1 MEILFYRY
9 GSICEPDII
18 NCFRSMELDV
28 VEETSQV
35 TDKKVTPSETVSA
48 VSELIKKHSFLFVF
62 SVNFFPA
69 VSDICRIYKMPYV
82 CWTVDCPVMELFS
95 PALAND
101 CNRIFMFD
109 KAQYEYFRHVN
120 PERIFHLPLATNVS
134 RWDRV
139 ISQAASKDLEHFS
152 SDISFIGSLYA
163 EKDPYVKIKGLSE
176 YTKGY
181 VEGMIEAQLQVYGY
195 NMLEDLLNAHPTDT
209 QGQSAAFDVSTGT
222 QKQSAAFNVSTDSQE
237 QSMAFGLHNSKIQEP
252 HLFDGIHN
260 IKNQETHFSP
270 VMQDFME
277 HVPDLKESPYAP
289 YFSPS
294 YIMAHHF
301 IGMHAAVEERHRLLS
316 MLSEHHNVDLY
327 TFSDTS
333 RLPKVRNRGGA
344 KTLTQMP
351 LIFHQSRVN
360 LNMTIRPIQ
369 TGLSLRVFDILG
381 CGGFLLTNYQQ
392 ELGELYEIGKDVEV
406 FTSKEELAEKA
417 AYYLTHEEAR
427 QKIAKSGYEKTR
439 ALHTYETRIGQMI
452 RVIFQTI

>member
-18 NCFRSMELDV
+18 TCFRAMQLEV
-28 VEETSQV
+28 IEESTQI
-35 TDKKVTPSETVSA
+35 TDKKVTPSETVSS
-48 VSELIKKHSFLFVF
+48 VSELLKKHSFLFVF
-62 SVNFFPA
+62 SINFFPA
-69 VSDICRIYKMPYV
+69 VSDICQIYKIPYV

-109 KAQYEYFRHVN
+109 KAQYEYFRGIN
-120 PERIFHLPLATNVS
+120 PDRIFHLPLATNVN
-134 RWDRV
+134 RWDHV
-139 ISQAASKDLEHFS
+139 ISQASAKDLNRFF

-163 EKDPYVKIKGLSE
+163 EKDPYDKIQGLSE

-195 NMLEDLLNAHPTDT
+195 NMFEDLLNAHPDNPTEIPE
-209 QGQSAAFDVSTGT
+209 QQVSY
-222 QKQSAAFNVSTDSQE
+222 
-237 QSMAFGLHNSKIQEP
+237 GLHN
-252 HLFDGIHN
+252 
-260 IKNQETHFSP
+260 IKSQGNGLSP
-270 VMQDFME
+270 VMKDFME
-277 HVPDLKESPYAP
+277 HVPDLTQSPYAP

-294 YIMAHHF
+294 YIIAHHF

-316 MLSEHHNVDLY
+316 MLSEDHTVDLY

-344 KTLTQMP
+344 KTLTEMP
-351 LIFHQSRVN
+351 LIFHQSRIN

-392 ELGELYEIGKDVEV
+392 ELGELYKIGKDVEV
-406 FTSKEELAEKA
+406 FSSKEELADKA
-417 AYYLTHEEAR
+417 AYYLTHETER
-427 QKIAKSGYEKTR
+427 QKIARNGYEKTR
-439 ALHTYETRIGQMI
+439 ALHTYETRIGEMI
-452 RVIFQTI
+452 RTVYQTI

>member
-18 NCFRSMELDV
+18 KCFHSMELEV
-28 VEETSQV
+28 VEENSQV
-35 TDKKVTPSETVSA
+35 TNKKVSPSETVDA
-48 VSELIKKHSFLFVF
+48 VSTLIEKHTFLFVF
-62 SVNFFPA
+62 SINFFPA
-69 VSDICRIYKMPYV
+69 ISEICQIYQIPYV

-109 KAQYEYFRHVN
+109 KAQYEYFRHIN

-134 RWDRV
+134 RWDQV
-139 ISQAASKDLEHFS
+139 ISQASTNDLKRFS

-163 EKDPYVKIKGLSE
+163 EKDPYDKIQGLSE

-195 NMLEDLLNAHPTDT
+195 NMLEDLLNACPDNP
-209 QGQSAAFDVSTGT
+209 AVSSDRSLSG
-222 QKQSAAFNVSTDSQE
+222 
-237 QSMAFGLHNSKIQEP
+237 GLHNIV
-252 HLFDGIHN
+252 
-260 IKNQETHFSP
+260 NQESVLSP

-277 HVPDLKESPYAP
+277 HVPDLTESPYAP

-301 IGMHAAVEERHRLLS
+301 IGMHAAVIERHRLLS
-316 MLSEHHNVDLY
+316 MLSEDHAVDLY

-333 RLPKVRNRGGA
+333 RLPKVHNRGGA
-344 KTLTQMP
+344 KTLTEMP
-351 LIFHQSRVN
+351 LIFHQSRIN

-392 ELGELYEIGKDVEV
+392 ELGDLYEIGKDVEV

-417 AYYLTHEEAR
+417 AYYLTHEEER
-427 QKIAKSGYEKTR
+427 QKIARNGYEKTR
-439 ALHTYETRIGQMI
+439 ALHTYETRISQMI
-452 RVIFQTI
+452 RIIFKTI

>member
-18 NCFRSMELDV
+18 NCFRSMELEV
-28 VEETSQV
+28 VEENSQV
-35 TDKKVTPSETVSA
+35 TNKKVSPSETAAA

-62 SVNFFPA
+62 TINFFPA
-69 VSDICRIYKMPYV
+69 VSDICQIYQIPYV

-95 PALAND
+95 PSLAND
-101 CNRIFMFD
+101 CNRVFMFD

-120 PERIFHLPLATNVS
+120 PKRIFHLPLATNVN

-139 ISQAASKDLEHFS
+139 ISQASSGELDRFT
-152 SDISFIGSLYA
+152 SDISFIGSLYE
-163 EKDPYVKIKGLSE
+163 EKDPYDKIQGLSE

-195 NMLEDLLNAHPTDT
+195 NMLEDLLN
-209 QGQSAAFDVSTGT
+209 VSPGNPAVLPG
-222 QKQSAAFNVSTDSQE
+222 SFSPNS
-237 QSMAFGLHNSKIQEP
+237 LHNIEDQESG
-252 HLFDGIHN
+252 L
-260 IKNQETHFSP
+260 SP
-270 VMQDFME
+270 IMQDFME
-277 HVPDLKESPYAP
+277 HVPDLTKSPYAP
-289 YFSPS
+289 YFSAS

-301 IGMHAAVEERHRLLS
+301 IGMHAAVIERQRLLS
-316 MLSEHHNVDLY
+316 MLSEDHAVDLY

-333 RLPKVRNRGGA
+333 RLPKIHNRGGA
-344 KTLTQMP
+344 KTLTEMP
-351 LIFHQSRVN
+351 LIFHQSRIN

-406 FTSKEELAEKA
+406 FTSKEELADKA
-417 AYYLTHEEAR
+417 AYYLTHEDER
-427 QKIAKSGYEKTR
+427 QKIAGNGYEKTR
-439 ALHTYETRIGQMI
+439 ALHTYETRISQMI
-452 RVIFQTI
+452 RIIFKTI

>member
-18 NCFRSMELDV
+18 KCLRSMELEV
-28 VEETSQV
+28 VEENSQV
-35 TDKKVTPSETVSA
+35 TNKKVSPSETVAA

-62 SVNFFPA
+62 TINFFPA
-69 VSDICRIYKMPYV
+69 VSDICQIYKIPYV

-101 CNRIFMFD
+101 CNRVFMFD
-109 KAQYEYFRHVN
+109 KAQYEYFRHIN

-134 RWDRV
+134 RWDQV
-139 ISQAASKDLEHFS
+139 ISQASSKDLNRFT
-152 SDISFIGSLYA
+152 SDISFIGSLYE
-163 EKDPYVKIKGLSE
+163 EKDPYDKIQGLSE

-195 NMLEDLLNAHPTDT
+195 NMLEDLLNISPDNPAVLP
-209 QGQSAAFDVSTGT
+209 GSFSY
-222 QKQSAAFNVSTDSQE
+222 N
-237 QSMAFGLHNSKIQEP
+237 GLHNIKKQESCLP
-252 HLFDGIHN
+252 PI
-260 IKNQETHFSP
+260 
-270 VMQDFME
+270 MQDFME
-277 HVPDLKESPYAP
+277 HVPDLTRSPYAP

-301 IGMHAAVEERHRLLS
+301 IGMHAAVIERHRLLS
-316 MLSEHHNVDLY
+316 MLSENHAVDLY
-327 TFSDTS
+327 TFSDTG
-333 RLPKVRNRGGA
+333 RLPKVHNRGGA
-344 KTLTQMP
+344 KTLTEMP
-351 LIFHQSRVN
+351 LIFHQSRIN

-406 FTSKEELAEKA
+406 FTSKEELADKA
-417 AYYLTHEEAR
+417 AYYLTHDEER
-427 QKIAKSGYEKTR
+427 QKIAGNGYEKTR
-439 ALHTYETRIGQMI
+439 ALHTYETRISQMI
-452 RVIFQTI
+452 RIIFKTI

>member
-18 NCFRSMELDV
+18 KCFRSMQLKV
-28 VEETSQV
+28 VEDNAQV

-62 SVNFFPA
+62 SINFFPA
-69 VSDICRIYKMPYV
+69 VSDICQIYKIPYV

-95 PALAND
+95 PALSND
-101 CNRIFMFD
+101 CNRVFMFD

-120 PERIFHLPLATNVS
+120 PDRIFHLPLATNVG
-134 RWDRV
+134 RWDQV
-139 ISQAASKDLEHFS
+139 ISQASSKDLKRFS

-163 EKDPYVKIKGLSE
+163 EKDPYDKIQGLSE

-195 NMLEDLLNAHPTDT
+195 NMLEDLLNACPDNSEDMPESP
-209 QGQSAAFDVSTGT
+209 GP
-222 QKQSAAFNVSTDSQE
+222 QKTA
-237 QSMAFGLHNSKIQEP
+237 L
-252 HLFDGIHN
+252 
-260 IKNQETHFSP
+260 SP
-270 VMQDFME
+270 VMKDFME
-277 HVPDLKESPYAP
+277 HVPDLTRSPYAP

-294 YIMAHHF
+294 YIIAHHF
-301 IGMHAAVEERHRLLS
+301 IGMHAAVEERRRLLS
-316 MLSEHHNVDLY
+316 MLSEDHAVDLY

-333 RLPKVRNRGGA
+333 RLPNVHNKGGA
-344 KTLTQMP
+344 KTLTEMP
-351 LIFHQSRVN
+351 LVFHQSRIN

-392 ELGELYEIGKDVEV
+392 ELSDLYEIGKDVEV
-406 FTSKEELAEKA
+406 FTSKEELADKA
-417 AYYLTHEEAR
+417 AYYLTHDTER
-427 QKIAKSGYEKTR
+427 QKIARSGYEKTR

-452 RVIFQTI
+452 RILFQTI

>member
-18 NCFRSMELDV
+18 TCFRAMQLEV

-35 TDKKVTPSETVSA
+35 TDKKVTPSETVSS
-48 VSELIKKHSFLFVF
+48 VSELLKNHSFLFVF
-62 SVNFFPA
+62 SINFFPA
-69 VSDICRIYKMPYV
+69 VSDICQIYKIPYV

-109 KAQYEYFRHVN
+109 KAQYEYFRNIN
-120 PERIFHLPLATNVS
+120 PDRIFHLPLATNVN

-139 ISQAASKDLEHFS
+139 ISEASPKDLNRFS

-163 EKDPYVKIKGLSE
+163 EKDPYDKIQGLSE

-181 VEGMIEAQLQVYGY
+181 VEGMIVVQLQVYGY
-195 NMLEDLLNAHPTDT
+195 NMFEDLLNAHP
-209 QGQSAAFDVSTGT
+209 DVM
-222 QKQSAAFNVSTDSQE
+222 K
-237 QSMAFGLHNSKIQEP
+237 
-252 HLFDGIHN
+252 
-260 IKNQETHFSP
+260 
-270 VMQDFME
+270 DFME
-277 HVPDLKESPYAP
+277 HVPDLTQSPYAP

-294 YIMAHHF
+294 YIIAHHF

-316 MLSEHHNVDLY
+316 MISEDHTVDLY
-327 TFSDTS
+327 TFSDTG

-344 KTLTQMP
+344 KTLTEMP
-351 LIFHQSRVN
+351 LIFHQSRIN
-360 LNMTIRPIQ
+360 LNITIRPIQ

-406 FTSKEELAEKA
+406 FTSKEELADKT
-417 AYYLTHEEAR
+417 AYYLTHETER
-427 QKIAKSGYEKTR
+427 QKIARNGYEKTR
-439 ALHTYETRIGQMI
+439 ALHTYETRIGEMI
-452 RVIFQTI
+452 RTVYQTI

>member
-101 CNRIFMFD
+101 CNRVFMFD

-139 ISQAASKDLEHFS
+139 ISQATSEDLEHFS

-163 EKDPYVKIKGLSE
+163 EKDPYVKIQGLSE

-195 NMLEDLLNAHPTDT
+195 NMLEDLLNANPADT
-209 QGQSAAFDVSTGT
+209 QGQST
-222 QKQSAAFNVSTDSQE
+222 AFNVSTDSQE

-252 HLFDGIHN
+252 HLFDGLHN
-260 IKNQETHFSP
+260 TQNQETHFSP

-316 MLSEHHNVDLY
+316 MLSGHHNVDLY

-392 ELGELYEIGKDVEV
+392 ELSELYEIGKDVEV

>member
-18 NCFRSMELDV
+18 KCFHSMELEV
-28 VEETSQV
+28 VEENSQV
-35 TDKKVTPSETVSA
+35 TNKKVSPSETVEA
-48 VSELIKKHSFLFVF
+48 VSTLIEKHTFLFVF
-62 SVNFFPA
+62 SINFFPA
-69 VSDICRIYKMPYV
+69 ISEICQIYQIPYV

-101 CNRIFMFD
+101 CNRVFMFD
-109 KAQYEYFRHVN
+109 KAQYEYFRRIN

-134 RWDRV
+134 RWDQV
-139 ISQAASKDLEHFS
+139 ISQASTNDLKRFS

-163 EKDPYVKIKGLSE
+163 EKDPYDKIKGLSE

-195 NMLEDLLNAHPTDT
+195 NMLEDLLNAC
-209 QGQSAAFDVSTGT
+209 A
-222 QKQSAAFNVSTDSQE
+222 DSPAVP
-237 QSMAFGLHNSKIQEP
+237 SDRSLSGGLHNIT
-252 HLFDGIHN
+252 
-260 IKNQETHFSP
+260 NQESVLSP
-270 VMQDFME
+270 VMQDFIK
-277 HVPDLKESPYAP
+277 HVPDLTESPYTP

-301 IGMHAAVEERHRLLS
+301 IGMHAAVIERHRLLS
-316 MLSEHHNVDLY
+316 MLSEDHAVDLY

-333 RLPKVRNRGGA
+333 RLPKVHNRGGA
-344 KTLTQMP
+344 KTLTEMP
-351 LIFHQSRVN
+351 LIFHQSRIN

-392 ELGELYEIGKDVEV
+392 ELGDLYEIGKDVEV

-417 AYYLTHEEAR
+417 AYYLTHEEER
-427 QKIAKSGYEKTR
+427 QKIARNGYEKTR
-439 ALHTYETRIGQMI
+439 ALHTYETRISQMI
-452 RVIFQTI
+452 RIIFKTI

>member
-18 NCFRSMELDV
+18 KCFRSMKLEV
-28 VEETSQV
+28 VEENSQV
-35 TDKKVTPSETVSA
+35 ANKKVSPSETVDA
-48 VSELIKKHSFLFVF
+48 VSTLIEKHTFLFVF
-62 SVNFFPA
+62 SINFFPA
-69 VSDICRIYKMPYV
+69 ISEICQIYQMPYV

-109 KAQYEYFRHVN
+109 KAQYEYFRHIN

-134 RWDRV
+134 RWDQV
-139 ISQAASKDLEHFS
+139 ISQASPKDLKHFS

-163 EKDPYVKIKGLSE
+163 EKDPYDKIQGLSE

-181 VEGMIEAQLQVYGY
+181 VEGMIEAQLQIYGY
-195 NMLEDLLNAHPTDT
+195 NMLEDLLNVCPDN
-209 QGQSAAFDVSTGT
+209 SAVLSDRFLSAGSSFSVDDALTG
-222 QKQSAAFNVSTDSQE
+222 
-237 QSMAFGLHNSKIQEP
+237 GLHNITRQKTA
-252 HLFDGIHN
+252 L
-260 IKNQETHFSP
+260 SP
-270 VMQDFME
+270 IMQDFME

-289 YFSPS
+289 YFPPS
-294 YIMAHHF
+294 YIIAHHF
-301 IGMHAAVEERHRLLS
+301 IGMHAAVAERHRLLS
-316 MLSEHHNVDLY
+316 MLSENHAVDLY
-327 TFSDTS
+327 TFSDTV
-333 RLPKVRNRGGA
+333 RLPKVHNRGGA
-344 KTLTQMP
+344 KTLTEMP
-351 LIFHQSRVN
+351 LIFHQSRIN

-417 AYYLTHEEAR
+417 AYYLTHEEER
-427 QKIAKSGYEKTR
+427 QKIARSGYEKTR
-439 ALHTYETRIGQMI
+439 ALHTYETRISQMI
-452 RVIFQTI
+452 RMIYQTL

>member
-1 MEILFYRY
+1 MKILFYRY

-18 NCFRSMELDV
+18 TCFRAMQLEV
-28 VEETSQV
+28 VEETSQI

-62 SVNFFPA
+62 SINFFPA
-69 VSDICRIYKMPYV
+69 VSDICQIYKIPYV

-101 CNRIFMFD
+101 CNRVFMFD

-120 PERIFHLPLATNVS
+120 PDRIFHLPLATNIG
-134 RWDRV
+134 RWDQV
-139 ISQAASKDLEHFS
+139 ISQATSKDLKRFS

-163 EKDPYVKIKGLSE
+163 EKDPYDKIQGLSE

-195 NMLEDLLNAHPTDT
+195 NMLEDLLNAC
-209 QGQSAAFDVSTGT
+209 
-222 QKQSAAFNVSTDSQE
+222 TDSPQDTTE
-237 QSMAFGLHNSKIQEP
+237 RPSSNSLHNTTDQKTA
-252 HLFDGIHN
+252 L
-260 IKNQETHFSP
+260 SP
-270 VMQDFME
+270 VMKDFME
-277 HVPDLKESPYAP
+277 HVPDLTKSPYAP

-294 YIMAHHF
+294 YIIAHHF
-301 IGMHAAVEERHRLLS
+301 IGMHAAVEERRRLLS
-316 MLSEHHNVDLY
+316 MLSEDHAVDLY

-333 RLPKVRNRGGA
+333 RLPNVHNKGGA
-344 KTLTQMP
+344 KTLTEMP
-351 LIFHQSRVN
+351 LIFHQSRIN

-392 ELGELYEIGKDVEV
+392 ELSDLYEIGKDVEV
-406 FTSKEELAEKA
+406 FASKEELADKA
-417 AYYLTHEEAR
+417 AYYLTHDTER
-427 QKIAKSGYEKTR
+427 QKIARSGYEKTR

-452 RVIFQTI
+452 RILFQTI

>member
-18 NCFRSMELDV
+18 KCFHSMELEV
-28 VEETSQV
+28 VEENSQV
-35 TDKKVTPSETVSA
+35 TNKKVSPSETVAA

-62 SVNFFPA
+62 TINFFPA
-69 VSDICRIYKMPYV
+69 VSDICQIYQMPYV

-101 CNRIFMFD
+101 CNRVFMFD
-109 KAQYEYFRHVN
+109 KAQYEYFRRVN
-120 PERIFHLPLATNVS
+120 PKRIFHLPLATNVS
-134 RWDRV
+134 RWDQV
-139 ISQAASKDLEHFS
+139 ISQASAKDLKHFS

-163 EKDPYVKIKGLSE
+163 EKDPYDKIQGLSE

-195 NMLEDLLNAHPTDT
+195 NMLEDLLNVCHDSPAVLSD
-209 QGQSAAFDVSTGT
+209 GFLSASSPF
-222 QKQSAAFNVSTDSQE
+222 SADKALSG
-237 QSMAFGLHNSKIQEP
+237 GLHNIAEQKTG
-252 HLFDGIHN
+252 L
-260 IKNQETHFSP
+260 SP

-289 YFSPS
+289 YFPPS
-294 YIMAHHF
+294 YIIAHHF
-301 IGMHAAVEERHRLLS
+301 IGMHAAVAERHRLLS
-316 MLSEHHNVDLY
+316 MLSENHAVDLY
-327 TFSDTS
+327 TFSDTD
-333 RLPKVRNRGGA
+333 RLPKVHNRGGA
-344 KTLTQMP
+344 KTLTEMP
-351 LIFHQSRVN
+351 LIFHQSRIN

-417 AYYLTHEEAR
+417 AYYLTHEEER
-427 QKIAKSGYEKTR
+427 QKIARNGYEKTR
-439 ALHTYETRIGQMI
+439 ALHTYETRISQMI
-452 RVIFQTI
+452 RMVFKTL

>member
-18 NCFRSMELDV
+18 KCFRSMDLEV
-28 VEETSQV
+28 VEENSQV
-35 TDKKVTPSETVSA
+35 TNKKVSPSETVAA

-62 SVNFFPA
+62 TINFFPA
-69 VSDICRIYKMPYV
+69 VSDICQIYKMPYV

-101 CNRIFMFD
+101 CNRVFMFD

-134 RWDRV
+134 RWDQV
-139 ISQAASKDLEHFS
+139 ISQASSKDLKHFS

-163 EKDPYVKIKGLSE
+163 EKDPYDKIQGLSE

-195 NMLEDLLNAHPTDT
+195 NMLEDLLKVCPDSPA
-209 QGQSAAFDVSTGT
+209 VS
-222 QKQSAAFNVSTDSQE
+222 SDRFLSEDR
-237 QSMAFGLHNSKIQEP
+237 L
-252 HLFDGIHN
+252 
-260 IKNQETHFSP
+260 SP
-270 VMQDFME
+270 VMRDFKE
-277 HVPDLKESPYAP
+277 HVPDLTKSPYAP

-294 YIMAHHF
+294 YIIAHHF
-301 IGMHAAVEERHRLLS
+301 IGMHAAVIERHRLLS
-316 MLSEHHNVDLY
+316 MLSEDHAVDLY

-333 RLPKVRNRGGA
+333 HLPKVHNRGGA
-344 KTLTQMP
+344 KTLTEMP
-351 LIFHQSRVN
+351 LIFHQSRIN

-392 ELGELYEIGKDVEV
+392 ELGDLYEIGKDVEI

-417 AYYLTHEEAR
+417 AYYLTHEEER
-427 QKIAKSGYEKTR
+427 QKIARNGYEKTR
-439 ALHTYETRIGQMI
+439 ALHTYETRISQMI
-452 RVIFQTI
+452 RIIFKTI

>member
-18 NCFRSMELDV
+18 KCFRSMELEV
-28 VEETSQV
+28 VEENSQV
-35 TDKKVTPSETVSA
+35 TNKKVSPSETVDA
-48 VSELIKKHSFLFVF
+48 VSTLIEKHTFLFVF
-62 SVNFFPA
+62 SINFFPA
-69 VSDICRIYKMPYV
+69 ISEICQIYQIPYV

-109 KAQYEYFRHVN
+109 KAQYEYFRHIN

-134 RWDRV
+134 RWDQV
-139 ISQAASKDLEHFS
+139 ISQASSKDLNHFS

-163 EKDPYVKIKGLSE
+163 EKDPYDKIQGLSE

-195 NMLEDLLNAHPTDT
+195 NMLEDLLKVCLDSP
-209 QGQSAAFDVSTGT
+209 AASSDGFS
-222 QKQSAAFNVSTDSQE
+222 SC
-237 QSMAFGLHNSKIQEP
+237 GLHNITDQEDR
-252 HLFDGIHN
+252 L
-260 IKNQETHFSP
+260 SL

-277 HVPDLKESPYAP
+277 HVPDLTKSPYAP

-301 IGMHAAVEERHRLLS
+301 IGMHAAVIERHRLLS
-316 MLSEHHNVDLY
+316 MLSEDHAVDLY

-333 RLPKVRNRGGA
+333 RLPKVHNRGGA
-344 KTLTQMP
+344 KTLTEMP
-351 LIFHQSRVN
+351 LIFHQSRIN
-360 LNMTIRPIQ
+360 LNMTIRSIQ

-392 ELGELYEIGKDVEV
+392 ELGDLYEIGKDVEI

-417 AYYLTHEEAR
+417 AYYLTHEEER
-427 QKIAKSGYEKTR
+427 QKIARNGYEKTR
-439 ALHTYETRIGQMI
+439 ALHTYETRISQMI
-452 RVIFQTI
+452 RIIFKTI

>member
-18 NCFRSMELDV
+18 TCFRAMQLEV
-28 VEETSQV
+28 VAETSQI

-48 VSELIKKHSFLFVF
+48 VSKLLKEHSFLFVF
-62 SVNFFPA
+62 SINFFPA
-69 VSDICRIYKMPYV
+69 VSDICQIYKIPYV

-101 CNRIFMFD
+101 YNRVFMFD

-120 PERIFHLPLATNVS
+120 PDRIFHLPLATNVG
-134 RWDRV
+134 RWDQV
-139 ISQAASKDLEHFS
+139 ISQASFKDLKRFS

-163 EKDPYVKIKGLSE
+163 EKDPYDKIQGLSE

-195 NMLEDLLNAHPTDT
+195 NMLEDLLNACPDSSEDMTENP
-209 QGQSAAFDVSTGT
+209 AP
-222 QKQSAAFNVSTDSQE
+222 QKTA
-237 QSMAFGLHNSKIQEP
+237 L
-252 HLFDGIHN
+252 
-260 IKNQETHFSP
+260 SP
-270 VMQDFME
+270 VMKDFME
-277 HVPDLKESPYAP
+277 HVPDLTKSPYAP

-294 YIMAHHF
+294 YIIAHHF
-301 IGMHAAVEERHRLLS
+301 IGMHAAAEERHRLLS
-316 MLSEHHNVDLY
+316 MLSKDHDVDLY

-333 RLPKVRNRGGA
+333 RLPNVHNRGGA

-351 LIFHQSRVN
+351 LIFHQSYIN

-392 ELGELYEIGKDVEV
+392 ELSDLYEIGKDVEV
-406 FTSKEELAEKA
+406 FASKEELADKA
-417 AYYLTHEEAR
+417 AYYLTHDTER
-427 QKIAKSGYEKTR
+427 QKIAKNGYEKTR

-452 RVIFQTI
+452 RILFQTI

>member
-18 NCFRSMELDV
+18 KCFRSMQLKV
-28 VEETSQV
+28 VEDNAQV

-62 SVNFFPA
+62 SINFFPA
-69 VSDICRIYKMPYV
+69 VSDICQIYKIPYV

-95 PALAND
+95 PALSND
-101 CNRIFMFD
+101 CNRVFMFD

-120 PERIFHLPLATNVS
+120 PDRIFHLPLATNVG
-134 RWDRV
+134 RWDQV
-139 ISQAASKDLEHFS
+139 ISQASSKDLKRFS

-163 EKDPYVKIKGLSE
+163 EKDPYDKIQGLSE

-195 NMLEDLLNAHPTDT
+195 NMLEDLLNACPDNSEDMTE
-209 QGQSAAFDVSTGT
+209 SPAP
-222 QKQSAAFNVSTDSQE
+222 QKTA
-237 QSMAFGLHNSKIQEP
+237 L
-252 HLFDGIHN
+252 
-260 IKNQETHFSP
+260 SP
-270 VMQDFME
+270 VMKDFME
-277 HVPDLKESPYAP
+277 HVPDLTRSPYAP

-294 YIMAHHF
+294 YIIAHHF
-301 IGMHAAVEERHRLLS
+301 IGMHAAVEERRRLLS
-316 MLSEHHNVDLY
+316 MLSEDHAVDLY

-333 RLPKVRNRGGA
+333 RLPNVHNKGGA
-344 KTLTQMP
+344 KTLTEMP
-351 LIFHQSRVN
+351 LIFHQSRIN

-392 ELGELYEIGKDVEV
+392 ELSDLYEIGKDVEV
-406 FTSKEELAEKA
+406 FTSKEELADKA
-417 AYYLTHEEAR
+417 AYYLTHDTER
-427 QKIAKSGYEKTR
+427 QKIARSGYEKTR

-452 RVIFQTI
+452 RILFQTI

>member
-18 NCFRSMELDV
+18 KCFRSMELEV
-28 VEETSQV
+28 VEENSQV
-35 TDKKVTPSETVSA
+35 TNKKVSPSETVAA

-62 SVNFFPA
+62 TINFFPA
-69 VSDICRIYKMPYV
+69 VSDICQIYKMPYV

-101 CNRIFMFD
+101 CNRVFMFD
-109 KAQYEYFRHVN
+109 KAQYEYFRHIN

-134 RWDRV
+134 RWDQV
-139 ISQAASKDLEHFS
+139 ISQASSRDLDRFT

-163 EKDPYVKIKGLSE
+163 EKDPYDKIQGLSE

-181 VEGMIEAQLQVYGY
+181 VEGMIEAQLQIYGY
-195 NMLEDLLNAHPTDT
+195 NMLEDLLNVSPDNPAILP
-209 QGQSAAFDVSTGT
+209 GSSAASL
-222 QKQSAAFNVSTDSQE
+222 DSLL
-237 QSMAFGLHNSKIQEP
+237 SGGLHNIAERDACS
-252 HLFDGIHN
+252 LHN
-260 IKNQETHFSP
+260 IADQGACLSP
-270 VMQDFME
+270 IMQDFKE
-277 HVPDLKESPYAP
+277 HVPDLTKSPYAP

-294 YIMAHHF
+294 YIIAHHF
-301 IGMHAAVEERHRLLS
+301 IGMHAAVVERRRLLS
-316 MLSEHHNVDLY
+316 MLSEDHAVDLY

-344 KTLTQMP
+344 KTLTEMP
-351 LIFHQSRVN
+351 LIFHQSRIN

-392 ELGELYEIGKDVEV
+392 ELSELYEIGKDVEV
-406 FTSKEELAEKA
+406 FTSKEELADKA
-417 AYYLTHEEAR
+417 AYYLTHEEER
-427 QKIAKSGYEKTR
+427 RKIAISGYEKTR
-439 ALHTYETRIGQMI
+439 ALHTYETRISQMI
-452 RVIFQTI
+452 KIIFKTL

>member
-18 NCFRSMELDV
+18 KCFRSMELEV
-28 VEETSQV
+28 VEENSQV
-35 TDKKVTPSETVSA
+35 TNKKVSPSETVAS

-62 SVNFFPA
+62 TINFFPA
-69 VSDICRIYKMPYV
+69 VSDICQIYKMPYV

-101 CNRIFMFD
+101 CNRVFMFD
-109 KAQYEYFRHVN
+109 KAQYEYFRHIN

-134 RWDRV
+134 RWDQV
-139 ISQAASKDLEHFS
+139 ISQASSKDLNRFS

-163 EKDPYVKIKGLSE
+163 EKDPYDKIQGLSE

-195 NMLEDLLNAHPTDT
+195 NMIEDLLNACTD
-209 QGQSAAFDVSTGT
+209 GSAVSSNGA
-222 QKQSAAFNVSTDSQE
+222 SPY
-237 QSMAFGLHNSKIQEP
+237 GLHNIA
-252 HLFDGIHN
+252 
-260 IKNQETHFSP
+260 NQESGLSP

-277 HVPDLKESPYAP
+277 HVPDLTRSPYAP

-301 IGMHAAVEERHRLLS
+301 IGMHAAVIERQRLLS
-316 MLSEHHNVDLY
+316 MLSEDHAVDLY

-333 RLPKVRNRGGA
+333 RLPKVHNRGGA
-344 KTLTQMP
+344 KTLTEMP
-351 LIFHQSRVN
+351 LIFHQSRIN

-392 ELGELYEIGKDVEV
+392 ELDELYEIGQDVEI
-406 FTSKEELAEKA
+406 FTSKEELADKA
-417 AYYLTHEEAR
+417 AYYLTHEEER
-427 QKIAKSGYEKTR
+427 QKIARSGYEKTR
-439 ALHTYETRIGQMI
+439 ALHTYETRISQMI
-452 RVIFQTI
+452 RIIFKTI

>member
-18 NCFRSMELDV
+18 KCFRSMELEV
-28 VEETSQV
+28 VEENSQV
-35 TDKKVTPSETVSA
+35 TNKKVSPSETVAA

-62 SVNFFPA
+62 TINFFPA
-69 VSDICRIYKMPYV
+69 VSDICQIYQMPYV

-109 KAQYEYFRHVN
+109 KAQYEYFRHIN

-134 RWDRV
+134 RWDQV
-139 ISQAASKDLEHFS
+139 ISQASSRDLDRFT
-152 SDISFIGSLYA
+152 SDISFIGSLYE
-163 EKDPYVKIKGLSE
+163 EKDPYDKIQGLSE

-195 NMLEDLLNAHPTDT
+195 NMLEDLLNISPDNPAVLP
-209 QGQSAAFDVSTGT
+209 GSFSY
-222 QKQSAAFNVSTDSQE
+222 N
-237 QSMAFGLHNSKIQEP
+237 GLHNIEKQESCLP
-252 HLFDGIHN
+252 PI
-260 IKNQETHFSP
+260 
-270 VMQDFME
+270 MQDFME
-277 HVPDLKESPYAP
+277 HVPDLTRSPYAP

-301 IGMHAAVEERHRLLS
+301 IGMHAAVIERRLLLS
-316 MLSEHHNVDLY
+316 MLSEDHTVDLY

-333 RLPKVRNRGGA
+333 HLPKVHNHGGA
-344 KTLTQMP
+344 KTLTEMP
-351 LIFHQSRVN
+351 LIFHQSRIN

-369 TGLSLRVFDILG
+369 TGLSLRIFDILG

-417 AYYLTHEEAR
+417 AYYLTHEEER
-427 QKIAKSGYEKTR
+427 QKIARNGYEKTR
-439 ALHTYETRIGQMI
+439 ALHTYETRISQMI
-452 RVIFQTI
+452 RIIFKTI